1 MIPEAES
8 SANSLAN
15 PLAVSHP
22 ADPVLA
28 SQSPEQL
35 DRALESCAQLGRD
48 PIMQLASRVPERV
61 SVVTQHDAILGLRQ
75 RLDVVVQLSGEWVL
89 VGIHEACKGRDSGV
103 DRTRRHPFRRLPRK
117 AYFGKGVLCLQLGGE
132 RQESST
138 TLPKRKRLNDPIV
151 VKEVIGEVPSDV
163 VRSVAYALGVRGG
176 GEEQES
182 CVLDPRQWPR
192 RRCDW

>member
-1 MIPEAES
+1 M
-8 SANSLAN
+8 
-15 PLAVSHP
+15 
-22 ADPVLA
+22 
-28 SQSPEQL
+28 
-35 DRALESCAQLGRD
+35 ALIGLGD
-48 PIMQLASRVPERV
+48 
-61 SVVTQHDAILGLRQ
+61 T
-75 RLDVVVQLSGEWVL
+75 
-89 VGIHEACKGRDSGV
+89 
-103 DRTRRHPFRRLPRK
+103 PFRRLPRK

-182 CVLDPRQWPR
+182 CVLDPASGQDEDATGDAELVPRQRLYPDAAQAGAGR
-192 RRCDW
+192 LEVESRDASVKQDL